1 MSSAQEIIEAAS
13 EAQKALFELELAI
26 ENDIDEMRLK
36 AFKEERSLSEDE
48 VKRRKELRVAQGEI
62 RDAKQ
67 ELAYV
72 TLSRLDASDDV
83 VQLRKRMKM
92 VNQCLSDDLNNL
104 NNIEKFAAKAA
115 KAADKITEVV
125 AKVASKAA
133 SMGII

>member
-1 MSSAQEIIEAAS
+1 MASSQEIIAAAN
-13 EAQKALFELELAI
+13 ETRKALFKLEIAL
-26 ENDIDEMRLK
+26 EDDIDEMRLK
-36 AFKEERSLSEDE
+36 AFNEGRALSDDE

-62 RDAKQ
+62 RDAKK

-83 VQLRKRMKM
+83 AQFRKRIDM
-92 VNQCLSDDLNNL
+92 VNQCLSDDLDNL
-104 NNIEKFAAKAA
+104 KNIEKFAAKAA